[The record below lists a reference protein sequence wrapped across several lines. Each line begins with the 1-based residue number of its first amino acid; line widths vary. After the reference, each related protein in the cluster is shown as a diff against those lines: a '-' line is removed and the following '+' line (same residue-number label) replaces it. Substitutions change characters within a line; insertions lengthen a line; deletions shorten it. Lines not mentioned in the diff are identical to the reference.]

1 MLKWTYLPNTGI
13 YLLHTSQKS
22 VLDPMAGPD
31 WYESS
36 KKYQIPVAASYGKKK
51 EKSDTKPGQYLQ
63 KLIPDQHW
71 L

>member
-36 KKYQIPVAASYGKKK
+36 KKYPIPVAASYGKKR
-51 EKSDTKPGQYLQ
+51 KS
-63 KLIPDQHW
+63 
-71 L
+71 